1 MQLRHARAMLCNGSS
16 GETAMVVVLLLTL
29 GFVLSSCGQAPTPKP
44 TEDEKQAALRTVTT
58 CLEQNVDGLDD
69 GKSDARTI
77 AEALVSVCAKE
88 YRTAAALSASE
99 VPLRLQPAY
108 FEQVRARWFEP
119 ALRTV
124 LYYRRLQRGP

>member
-1 MQLRHARAMLCNGSS
+1 
-16 GETAMVVVLLLTL
+16 MVLVLLLTL
-29 GFVLSSCGQAPTPKP
+29 GLVLSGCGQAPIPPP
-44 TEDEKQAALRTVTT
+44 TEDEKQAAFRTVTT

-77 AEALVSVCAKE
+77 AEALVSVCVKE

-99 VPLRLQPAY
+99 VPPRLQPAY
-108 FEQVRARWFEP
+108 LEQVRARWLES

-124 LYYRRLQRGP
+124 LSYRRAQRRP